1 MSADFYGVSAQ
12 GRPANSC
19 DGRFPPAFG
28 ASRANHG
35 FVITRASATG
45 LSPTTL
51 LQYVMLSLVWGSS
64 FFFVSVGLRGLS
76 PTQVVLARL
85 GLGAVALVVI
95 SLMTRQRPPRALS
108 SWAHLFVVAMM
119 LCVVPFLLFAWA
131 QQHVPSSL
139 ASIINATTPLMTM
152 VVALLALPA
161 ERPDRWKLGGL
172 GVGFVGVLLV
182 LDPFTGL
189 EVGTDVFGYL
199 ACLGATLSYGV
210 AFVYMRRFVSPRG
223 YTAIPV
229 ATAQVGMAA
238 VVMLIISPWIA
249 SQPVAITP
257 AIVMS
262 MLALGVLGTGLA
274 YVWNANV
281 VSRWGATVASTVTY
295 LTPVVGIT
303 LGVIALGERLSWYQ
317 PLGALVIVGG
327 ILVSQRRI
335 PRLHRITTR
344 TTASPSPEDDY
355 QI

>member
-1 MSADFYGVSAQ
+1 MGVELLLRQ
-12 GRPANSC
+12 RRP
-19 DGRFPPAFG
+19 
-28 ASRANHG
+28 
-35 FVITRASATG
+35 
-45 LSPTTL
+45 
-51 LQYVMLSLVWGSS
+51 
-64 FFFVSVGLRGLS
+64 RGLS

-139 ASIINATTPLMTM
+139 ASFINATTPLMTM

-199 ACLGATLSYGV
+199 ACWAQRSATASRSFTCADSYPREATQRFPLPPRRSVWLPSSCSSSALGS
-210 AFVYMRRFVSPRG
+210 RVSP
-223 YTAIPV
+223 
-229 ATAQVGMAA
+229 
-238 VVMLIISPWIA
+238 SP
-249 SQPVAITP
+249 SPP

-281 VSRWGATVASTVTY
+281 VSRWGARS
-295 LTPVVGIT
+295 P
-303 LGVIALGERLSWYQ
+303 
-317 PLGALVIVGG
+317 
-327 ILVSQRRI
+327 QR
-335 PRLHRITTR
+335 
-344 TTASPSPEDDY
+344 SPTSHP
-355 QI
+355 